1 MAEEAFHFYSMVFT
15 KVGETLTSHVGNTAS
30 AVISAITPVVTTLMV
45 IYVFMW
51 GWSMMRGVISEP
63 ITDGLARILRLTF
76 IVTLALQIGYYN
88 SFLADFLW
96 NSPDAMA
103 SVIASGGGTSAGT
116 GAANAAYLDE
126 LYTRIYKIAEKFYTW
141 AYANNK
147 WLPDFGAMAA
157 YWLLVIIGL
166 ASTGYAAFLY
176 VLSKV
181 ALAVLLGIG
190 PIFIIMLIF
199 EPTNRFFD
207 AWIGQAL
214 NYDFLVILSASAIKL
229 MFDVLGAYLT
239 PLEPMAGTSP
249 QLAQIVP
256 AVAILFISLLVL
268 IQVPGIASALGGGVA
283 VGTLG
288 AVRWAFDKTAG
299 AGASVARPLMNPRK
313 TLANMRADRMRRASA
328 ARWAKANPGLVRR
341 MARRVRGN

>member
-1 MAEEAFHFYSMVFT
+1 MAEAFHFYSTVFT
-15 KVGETLTSHVGNTAS
+15 KVGTALTSHVGDTAS
-30 AVISAITPVVTTLMV
+30 AVISAITPVVTALMV
-45 IYVFMW
+45 IYVFLW

-103 SVIASGGGTSAGT
+103 SVIASGSGSSAGT
-116 GAANAAYLDE
+116 GAANAAYLDD
-126 LYTRIYKIAEKFYTW
+126 LYTNIYKIAENFYTW

-147 WLPDFGAMAA
+147 WLPDFGALAA
-157 YWLLVIIGL
+157 YWLLVIVGL
-166 ASTGYAAFLY
+166 AATGYAAFLY
-176 VLSKV
+176 ILSKV
-181 ALAVLLGIG
+181 AIAVLLGIG

-199 EPTNRFFD
+199 EPTKRFFD

-214 NYDFLVILSASAIKL
+214 NYVFLVILSASVIKL
-229 MFDVLGAYLT
+229 MFDVLGEYLT
-239 PLEPMAGTSP
+239 PLAPMTAAAP

-256 AVAILFISLLVL
+256 AIAILFISLLVL

-288 AVRWAFDKTAG
+288 AVRWAYNKTTG
-299 AGASVARPLMNPRK
+299 AGASAARPMMNPRK
-313 TLANMRADRMRRASA
+313 TLTNIRADRMRRASA
-328 ARWAKANPGLVRR
+328 ARWAKANPSLVRR